1 MDVARWVSVAIALVA
16 MLMTIGGFA
25 FQARQTAKIAEQ
37 LATRMLGVEKTTS
50 DTAIVLGAA
59 TRTLERVVG
68 RLDVHEREGAAIAE
82 RVANHGLEIDRLRD
96 ERCT

>member
-1 MDVARWVSVAIALVA
+1 MDGARWISVAIALAA

-59 TRTLERVVG
+59 TRTIERVVS
-68 RLDVHEREGAAIAE
+68 RLDVHEREGAAVAE
-82 RVANHGLEIDRLRD
+82 RVANHQLEIDRLRD
-96 ERCT
+96 ERRS